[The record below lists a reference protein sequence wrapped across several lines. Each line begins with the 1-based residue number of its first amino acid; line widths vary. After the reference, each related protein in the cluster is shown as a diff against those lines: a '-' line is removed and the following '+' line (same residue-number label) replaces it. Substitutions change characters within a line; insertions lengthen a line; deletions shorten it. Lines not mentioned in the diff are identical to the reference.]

1 MVSRNFLN
9 EVRVFQF
16 KKLTYDP
23 NINTK
28 EGMEKINLENN
39 NKKIS
44 IIPLLILLIFALLAG
59 ICYKKFIKKNK
70 KES

>member
-1 MVSRNFLN
+1 
-9 EVRVFQF
+9 
-16 KKLTYDP
+16 
-23 NINTK
+23 
-28 EGMEKINLENN
+28 MEKMNLENN